1 MSTQAWLIFVALS
14 LVWGVPYL
22 FIKIAVTEVE
32 PMPLTGIR
40 TLMAALI
47 LLPFALRSGSLRAAL
62 RAWPWVVA
70 FALIEIALPWALLA
84 HSEERISSGFAAV
97 MIATVPI
104 VGSLISWIEGDRH
117 ALTRVRV
124 VGLVTGV
131 VGVAILVGIDSLA
144 GHIDL
149 ISLLELVIIAVC
161 SAVGPMMADRKLHGI
176 RPLGVITLTFVFVSI
191 LTMPWT
197 VAGLRLGLPS
207 GKVLVAI
214 AVLALISTVALT
226 LFLTLI
232 AKAGPVRATVV
243 TFVNPGVAVI
253 LGIIVL
259 SEPLT
264 LGTIIGFPLVILG
277 SYLTT
282 RPHPGAVPDPHS
294 AVV

>member
-131 VGVAILVGIDSLA
+131 VGVAILVG
-144 GHIDL
+144 
-149 ISLLELVIIAVC
+149 
-161 SAVGPMMADRKLHGI
+161 
-176 RPLGVITLTFVFVSI
+176 
-191 LTMPWT
+191 
-197 VAGLRLGLPS
+197 
-207 GKVLVAI
+207 
-214 AVLALISTVALT
+214 
-226 LFLTLI
+226 
-232 AKAGPVRATVV
+232 
-243 TFVNPGVAVI
+243 
-253 LGIIVL
+253 
-259 SEPLT
+259 
-264 LGTIIGFPLVILG
+264 
-277 SYLTT
+277 
-282 RPHPGAVPDPHS
+282 
-294 AVV
+294 

>member
-1 MSTQAWLIFVALS
+1 MSTQAWLIFIALS
-14 LVWGVPYL
+14 LIWGLPYL
-22 FIKIAVTEVE
+22 FIKIAVTELD
-32 PMPLTGIR
+32 PLALTGIR

-47 LLPFALRSGSLRAAL
+47 LLPFAARSGALRAAL
-62 RAWPWVVA
+62 RAWPWVLA
-70 FALIEIALPWALLA
+70 FAVIEIALPWVLLA
-84 HSEERISSGFAAV
+84 HSETRISSGFAAV

-104 VGSLISWIEGDRH
+104 VGSLISWLEGDRH

-131 VGVAILVGIDSLA
+131 VGVAVLVGIDSLA
-144 GHIDL
+144 GHVDL
-149 ISLLELVIIAVC
+149 LSIVELLIIAVC

-176 RPLGVITLTFVFVSI
+176 RPLGVITVTFIVVAI
-191 LTMPWT
+191 LTVPWT
-197 VAGLRLGLPS
+197 VAGLRPGLPS
-207 GKVLVAI
+207 GKVLAAL

-243 TFVNPGVAVI
+243 SFVNPGVAVI

-264 LGTIIGFPLVILG
+264 LGTVTGFPLVIVG
-277 SYLTT
+277 SYLST
-282 RPHPGAVPDPHS
+282 RPHPGAVLDPHP
-294 AVV
+294 ADV